1 MVVKDNNKRK
11 EIKTRWVLGMHRN
24 DLFFLLSPLFNF
36 RTRCRPKAKVGL
48 SKEKKIEKSTPDVLS
63 RPGEKNIYRSWWA
76 WARPKLDLICII
88 SPWLISTSGTQSP
101 PSKNSTRH
109 GTYSLLFLRLT
120 SMQSIFALL
129 QRCPHGIKEWRDGVV
144 STVQD
149 PRGMNSHRER
159 REGGIKYRHTDDR
172 YSHCFTGLS
181 TSDCESVCFSPL
193 SHAENFFASSRSS
206 SLNPGCEISLPN

>member
-48 SKEKKIEKSTPDVLS
+48 SKEKKNREIYSRRFIAAGREKENYT
-63 RPGEKNIYRSWWA
+63 RANIYRSWWA

-101 PSKNSTRH
+101 HSKNSTRH

-120 SMQSIFALL
+120 SMQSIFAFL
-129 QRCPHGIKEWRDGVV
+129 QRCPHGSKEWRDCVL
-144 STVQD
+144 STVHD
-149 PRGMNSHRER
+149 PEVWTVTGNEGRGE
-159 REGGIKYRHTDDR
+159 
-172 YSHCFTGLS
+172 
-181 TSDCESVCFSPL
+181 
-193 SHAENFFASSRSS
+193 
-206 SLNPGCEISLPN
+206 